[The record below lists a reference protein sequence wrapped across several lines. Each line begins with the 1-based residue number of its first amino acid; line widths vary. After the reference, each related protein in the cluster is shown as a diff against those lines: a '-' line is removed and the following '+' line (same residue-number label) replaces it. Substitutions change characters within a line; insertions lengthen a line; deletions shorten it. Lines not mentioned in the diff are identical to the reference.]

1 MTQWHV
7 VMITYAFINRPDA
20 SQILSPYHNLC
31 FTVTKQV
38 FHLGFFLYF
47 HIFLLLYMSFIMTGD
62 WH

>member
-20 SQILSPYHNLC
+20 SQILSPYHNVVC

-47 HIFLLLYMSFIMTGD
+47 Q
-62 WH
+62 

>member
-38 FHLGFFLYF
+38 FHLGFFF
-47 HIFLLLYMSFIMTGD
+47 IFSMTGD